1 MASPFPF
8 TSGQVLTAAQLN
20 SIGEWTTYSPTCTWS
35 TAGSFSFVKYAQV
48 QNLLILKFK
57 FDLTGAPTGDFAF
70 DAPFAD
76 TDGFAGAM
84 GTAALFDSN
93 STDYYGTFF
102 TLADDIKITV
112 LNAGTVDATTPFTW
126 ANGDEIRGILTVEK
140 S

>member
-35 TAGSFSFVKYAQV
+35 TAGSFGFIKYAQV
-48 QNLLILKFK
+48 QDLLVLKFK

-70 DAPFAD
+70 DLPFAD
-76 TDGFAGAM
+76 TDGFGGSM
-84 GTAALFDSN
+84 GTAVLFDAN
-93 STDYYGTFF
+93 GTDYYATFF
-102 TLADDIKITV
+102 SSADEIKMTA

-126 ANGDEIRGILTVEK
+126 ANADSIRGILTVEN